1 METSLYLA
9 KIMGLFGALTT
20 FTIILRYKLYLSMED
35 IVSKNPATMYLSGFM
50 FLLLGILVVV
60 SHSVWTLDWRLTIT
74 IIGWLLMAK
83 GLMRILIPDFI
94 TAMLIKKQTEKRF
107 IVGEIT
113 LFVISIFLIYQGF
126 ITH

>member
-35 IVSKNPATMYLSGFM
+35 IVSKNTATMYLSGFM